1 MAATVENLKTHRCAN
16 YKGQSA
22 APTEVTERKKQ
33 TCYMHFSYRTVVC
46 LFVFVLWKCNADVE
60 HSEKS
65 ALLFFLVKKKKKNH
79 SNSSWVSDEIETFDF
94 SRGNA
99 QIRQPLCC

>member
-16 YKGQSA
+16 QKGQSA

-33 TCYMHFSYRTVVC
+33 TCYMQFSYRTVVC
-46 LFVFVLWKCNADVE
+46 LFVFVLWKYNADVE

-65 ALLFFLVKKKKKNH
+65 ALLFFFSLVKKQK
-79 SNSSWVSDEIETFDF
+79 SQQLQLGF
-94 SRGNA
+94 R
-99 QIRQPLCC
+99 